1 MGAAAGEFLWLV
13 AAVVLLVVGMLP
25 AIVVANRGHVLDR
38 LAGLAMAGV
47 VATLEMLLLSTG
59 YQRSS
64 YLDAG
69 LVLATLSLTGS
80 LVFARLAVRQ

>member
-1 MGAAAGEFLWLV
+1 VNRWLV
-13 AAVVLLVVGMLP
+13 SAAVLLVVGMLP
-25 AIVVANRGHVLDR
+25 AVVVAGRGGVLDR

-47 VATLEMLLLSTG
+47 VATLEMLLLSEG

-64 YLDAG
+64 YLDVG

-80 LVFARLAVRQ
+80 LVFARLVVRQ

>member
-1 MGAAAGEFLWLV
+1 MNRWLVGAA
-13 AAVVLLVVGMLP
+13 VLLVAGMLP
-25 AIVVANRGHVLDR
+25 AVVVAGRGGVLDR

-47 VATLEMLLLSTG
+47 VATLEMLLLSEG

-64 YLDAG
+64 YLDVG

-80 LVFARLAVRQ
+80 LVFARLVVRQ

>member
-1 MGAAAGEFLWLV
+1 MNRWLVGAA
-13 AAVVLLVVGMLP
+13 VLLVVGMLP
-25 AIVVANRGHVLDR
+25 AVVVAGRGGVLDR

-47 VATLEMLLLSTG
+47 VATLEMLLLSEG

-64 YLDAG
+64 YLDVG

-80 LVFARLAVRQ
+80 LVFARLVVRQ

>member
-1 MGAAAGEFLWLV
+1 LV
-13 AAVVLLVVGMLP
+13 AAAVLLVVGMVP
-25 AIVVANRGHVLDR
+25 AVVVAARGRTLDR

-47 VATLEMLLLSTG
+47 VATLEMLLLSAG

-64 YLDAG
+64 YVDTC

-80 LVFARLAVRQ
+80 LVFARLVG

>member
-1 MGAAAGEFLWLV
+1 M
-13 AAVVLLVVGMLP
+13 LLVVGMLP
-25 AIVVANRGHVLDR
+25 AVVVAGRGPVLDR

-47 VATLEMLLLSTG
+47 VATLDMLLLSEG

-64 YLDAG
+64 YVDAG
-69 LVLATLSLTGS
+69 LVLAALSLTGS

>member
-1 MGAAAGEFLWLV
+1 MNRWLV
-13 AAVVLLVVGMLP
+13 SAAVLLVVGMLP
-25 AIVVANRGHVLDR
+25 AVVVAGRGGVLDR

-47 VATLEMLLLSTG
+47 VATLEMLLLSEG

-64 YLDAG
+64 YLDVG

-80 LVFARLAVRQ
+80 LVFARLVVRQ